1 MDHVVVSW
9 VLYSLRELLGYENVR
24 NKILEAK
31 LKEIPN
37 LVLGKTFSLEYKIPD
52 LQDYLKKVIQ
62 QVNKRILF
70 TAANLPDLVTGE
82 THYQTY
88 VVDTKAKTVIM
99 IDPSRRPSGKG
110 IYPPIVSREVIKPF
124 FEANG
129 YSVNWIDVTTAC
141 QIKKQDVFCQ
151 TWSLYLQVQ
160 SVLNPGVRIN
170 VPKTQDKKYEL
181 LLQFYQSLLK
191 YQGFC
196 DDLQKEFIDSVKG
209 SKITK
214 PLKVEISKN
223 NACAVL
229 TAMKKEDM
237 YDDDIPDEPIS
248 PE

>member
-9 VLYSLRELLGYENVR
+9 VLYSLRELLGYENTR
-24 NKILEAK
+24 NKILQAK

-37 LVLGKTFSLEYKIPD
+37 IVLGKTFSLEYNVND
-52 LQDYLKKVIQ
+52 LKNYLKNVLLQK
-62 QVNKRILF
+62 NKRVLF
-70 TAANLPDLVTGE
+70 TAANLPDLSTGE

-88 VVDTKAKTVIM
+88 VVDTQSKTVIM

-124 FEANG
+124 FELSG
-129 YSVNWIDVTTAC
+129 YTVNWIDVSSAC
-141 QIKKQDVFCQ
+141 QIQKQDVFCQ

-160 SVLNPGVRIN
+160 SVLNPGVKIN
-170 VPKTQDKKYEL
+170 VPKTQEKKYDL

-196 DDLQKEFIDSVKG
+196 DDLQKEFIDSVKTA
-209 SKITK
+209 KITK
-214 PLKVEISKN
+214 QQKLQVSKS
-223 NACAVL
+223 NACAIL
-229 TAMKKEDM
+229 TAMTTKDM
-237 YDDDIPDEPIS
+237 YDDEIAEEAIS